1 MGQRYNQLDFD
12 DQIELF
18 RLHEDGKA
26 PSEIARTMG
35 RHPSTIGRELMRN
48 SLPKGGY
55 RAASAERMAWSRRR
69 RFRLERLS
77 PLGNLVRDRL
87 AMGRSP
93 EQIAGRLRREG
104 SKHRV
109 SPETIYR
116 FVYRPKVRAEKLY
129 RFLPR
134 AKATRGRRYFKRRR
148 DPIPKRRSIAAR
160 QSR

>member
-55 RAASAERMAWSRRR
+55 KAASAERTAWSRR
-69 RFRLERLS
+69 
-77 PLGNLVRDRL
+77 
-87 AMGRSP
+87 
-93 EQIAGRLRREG
+93 
-104 SKHRV
+104 
-109 SPETIYR
+109 
-116 FVYRPKVRAEKLY
+116 
-129 RFLPR
+129 LPR
-134 AKATRGRRYFKRRR
+134 STRRY
-148 DPIPKRRSIAAR
+148 
-160 QSR
+160 